1 MKRIMQYCM
10 ACIVLAGTLSS
21 CSRQEEPQYAPDGD
35 EVLFQ
40 GLVKNSN
47 MISRSDFNEKDF
59 VLINS
64 STDAHF
70 GDIRICSSTSGA
82 SSEASSE
89 ASDVIA
95 EYEPADAWQG
105 RLEVKEKSEPLTWS
119 KGTDAEYTFYACT
132 YPSGPEGSDGGVT
145 MDNDKSMQGW
155 VTFGTQKKTDLEH
168 FIVAKEGP
176 LTYADNGSYVK
187 LLFYRPVAKIQ
198 IESVTHFDA
207 AGSQTPIKKCKI
219 DFPNLYRTARFNAAK
234 KNWTDVKD
242 VWLQLGDVGYQAPQ
256 LDLSWEWDVSAA
268 GAKASDY
275 VLYVHPFSFGSDEA
289 DGGQPD
295 PTQPGYFRITATIK
309 DTENKDTEKVYFA
322 SLAGLKNITEL
333 KAGQFMKMQIA
344 VQDGGGGG
352 LGCRIVDWNTE
363 DEQNVSHRR
372 AGIYTQKDAD
382 NLLNILQTSPLDTD
396 ALDNY
401 CRDGKNIYLYTSV
414 DWSSVTGSLTIPDG
428 YTLCKQ
434 GYSVTLGAEG
444 KLEGNVQEE

>member
-64 STDAHF
+64 STDAQF
-70 GDIRICSSTSGA
+70 GDIRICSST
-82 SSEASSE
+82 SEASSE

-105 RLEVKEKSEPLTWS
+105 RLSALNTPLKWS
-119 KGTDAEYTFYACT
+119 KGTNAEYTFYACT

-145 MDNDKSMQGW
+145 MDANYPMQGT
-155 VTFGTQKKTDLEH
+155 VTFGTQKETDLES

-176 LTYADNGSYVK
+176 LKYAENGSYVK

-219 DFPNLYRTARFNAAK
+219 DFPNLYLTACFNAK
-234 KNWTDVKD
+234 KDWTDVKD
-242 VWLQLGDVGYQAPQ
+242 VWLQPGDAGYQAPQ
-256 LDLSWEWDVSAA
+256 LGLSWEWDISVEDA
-268 GAKASDY
+268 ASDY
-275 VLYVHPFSFGSDEA
+275 VLYGHPFSFSFPFGSDDA

-295 PTQPGYFRITATIK
+295 PTQPGYFRITATIDGEK
-309 DTENKDTEKVYFA
+309 KVYFA

-352 LGCRIVDWNTE
+352 LGCQIVDWNTKG
-363 DEQNVSHRR
+363 EQTVSHRR

-382 NLLNILQTSPLDTD
+382 NLLKILQTSPLDTD

-414 DWSSVTGSLTIPDG
+414 DWSSVKGPLKIPDG

-434 GYSVTLGAEG
+434 GYSVTLGEGG
-444 KLEGNVQEE
+444 KLE

>member
-47 MISRSDFNEKDF
+47 MVSRSSDFNEEDF

-70 GDIRICSSTSGA
+70 GDIRICSNASGTD
-82 SSEASSE
+82 E
-89 ASDVIA
+89 IA
-95 EYEPADAWQG
+95 EYEPADGWQG
-105 RLEVKEKSEPLTWS
+105 RLSAEDPANPLTWS
-119 KGTDAEYTFYACT
+119 KGTTTEYTFYACT

-145 MDNDKSMQGW
+145 MDNDNSMQGT
-155 VTFGTQKKTDLEH
+155 VRFGIQKETDLEH
-168 FIVAKEGP
+168 FIVAKEDS
-176 LTYADNGSYVK
+176 LTYAENGSYVK

-207 AGSQTPIKKCKI
+207 NGSQTPIKKCKI
-219 DFPNLYRTARFNAAK
+219 DFPNLYSTARFDAK
-234 KNWTDVKD
+234 DWTDDNPGD
-242 VWLQLGDVGYQAPQ
+242 VWSSTNGTG
-256 LDLSWEWDVSAA
+256 LSWNWDISGEDVNV
-268 GAKASDY
+268 SDY
-275 VLYVHPFSFGSDEA
+275 VLYVHPFSFVSEEADGGQADGGQA

-295 PTQPGYFRITATIK
+295 PTQPGYFKITATIK
-309 DTENKDTEKVYFA
+309 DTENKDTTKVYFA
-322 SLAGLKNITEL
+322 SLAGLKDITEL

-352 LGCRIVDWNTE
+352 LGCQIVDWNTKG
-363 DEQNVSHRR
+363 EQTVSHRR

-382 NLLNILQTSPLDTD
+382 NLLNILQTSPLDTG
-396 ALDNY
+396 ALNNY

-414 DWSSVTGSLTIPDG
+414 DWSSVTDPLTIPDG

-434 GYSVTLGAEG
+434 GYSVTLGAGG

>member
-47 MISRSDFNEKDF
+47 MVSRSDFNEEDF

-82 SSEASSE
+82 D
-89 ASDVIA
+89 DVIA

-105 RLEVKEKSEPLTWS
+105 RLSALNTPLKWS
-119 KGTDAEYTFYACT
+119 KGTNAEYTFYACT
-132 YPSGPEGSDGGVT
+132 YPSVSESSGGGVGGVT
-145 MDNDKSMQGW
+145 MDNDDPMRGT
-155 VTFGTQKKTDLEH
+155 VTFGTQKDTHLES

-207 AGSQTPIKKCKI
+207 AGSQTPIKQCKI
-219 DFPNLYRTARFNAAK
+219 DFPNLYHKARFNAK
-234 KNWTDVKD
+234 KDWTDDNPGD
-242 VWLQLGDVGYQAPQ
+242 VWLQLGDAGYQAPQ
-256 LDLSWEWDVSAA
+256 LGLSWEWDISVEDA
-268 GAKASDY
+268 ASDY
-275 VLYVHPFSFGSDEA
+275 VLYVHPFSFSFPFGSDDA

-295 PTQPGYFRITATIK
+295 PTQPGYFRITATIDGEK
-309 DTENKDTEKVYFA
+309 KVYFA

-372 AGIYTQKDAD
+372 AGIYTQEDAD
-382 NLLNILQTSPLDTD
+382 NLLKILQASSLDEG
-396 ALDNY
+396 ALNNY
-401 CRDGKNIYLYTSV
+401 CRDGKIYLYTSV
-414 DWSSVTGSLTIPDG
+414 NWSKVTGSLTIPEG

-434 GYSVTLGAEG
+434 GYSVTLGEGG
-444 KLEGNVQEE
+444 KLEGNVQE

>member
-21 CSRQEEPQYAPDGD
+21 CSRQEEPQYAPDGG

-47 MISRSDFNEKDF
+47 MVSRSSDFNEKDF

-64 STDAHF
+64 STDAQF
-70 GDIRICSSTSGA
+70 GDIRICSSTFGA
-82 SSEASSE
+82 A
-89 ASDVIA
+89 DVIA

-105 RLEVKEKSEPLTWS
+105 RLSALNTPLKWS

-145 MDNDKSMQGW
+145 MDANNPMQGT
-155 VTFGTQKKTDLEH
+155 VTFGTQKDTHLES

-176 LTYADNGSYVK
+176 LKYADNGSYVK

-207 AGSQTPIKKCKI
+207 AGSQTPIKQCKI
-219 DFPNLYRTARFNAAK
+219 DFPNLYRTASFYAK
-234 KNWTDVKD
+234 KVRTDDNPGD
-242 VWLQLGDVGYQAPQ
+242 VWLQPGEDPQ

-275 VLYVHPFSFGSDEA
+275 VLYVHPFSFGKDEA

-295 PTQPGYFRITATIK
+295 PTQPGYFRITATI
-309 DTENKDTEKVYFA
+309 DGAEKVYFA
-322 SLAGLKNITEL
+322 SLAGLKNIREL

-363 DEQNVSHRR
+363 DEQTVSHRR
-372 AGIYTQKDAD
+372 AGIYTQEDAD
-382 NLLNILQTSPLDTD
+382 NLLKILQASPLDTD

-414 DWSSVTGSLTIPDG
+414 DWSSVKGPLKIPDG

-434 GYSVTLGAEG
+434 GYSVTLGAG
-444 KLEGNVQEE
+444 GQLE

>member
-21 CSRQEEPQYAPDGD
+21 CSRQEEPQYAPDGG

-47 MISRSDFNEKDF
+47 MISRSDFNEKGF

-64 STDAHF
+64 STDAQF
-70 GDIRICSSTSGA
+70 GDIRICSNASGTD
-82 SSEASSE
+82 E
-89 ASDVIA
+89 IA
-95 EYEPADAWQG
+95 EYEPADGWQG
-105 RLEVKEKSEPLTWS
+105 RLSALNTPLKWS
-119 KGTDAEYTFYACT
+119 KGTNAEYTFYACT
-132 YPSGPEGSDGGVT
+132 YPSGPEGSDGVVGGVT
-145 MDNDKSMQGW
+145 MDDVNSMQGT
-155 VTFGTQKKTDLEH
+155 VRFGTQKETDLEH

-176 LTYADNGSYVK
+176 LKYAENGSYVK

-219 DFPNLYRTARFNAAK
+219 DFPNLYHTASFDAK
-234 KNWTDVKD
+234 KGWTDDNPGD
-242 VWLQLGDVGYQAPQ
+242 VWLSTNGTG
-256 LDLSWEWDVSAA
+256 LSWNWDIS
-268 GAKASDY
+268 GEDESSDS
-275 VLYVHPFSFGSDEA
+275 VLYVHPFPFGSDEA

-295 PTQPGYFRITATIK
+295 PTQPGYFRITATI
-309 DTENKDTEKVYFA
+309 DGEGKVYFA
-322 SLAGLKNITEL
+322 SLAGLKDITKL

-352 LGCRIVDWNTE
+352 LGCQIVDWNTKG
-363 DEQNVSHRR
+363 EQTVSHRR

-382 NLLNILQTSPLDTD
+382 NLLKILQTSPLDTD

-414 DWSSVTGSLTIPDG
+414 DWSSVTGPLKIPDG

-434 GYSVTLGAEG
+434 GYSVTLGEGG
-444 KLEGNVQEE
+444 KLEEDVQ

>member
-64 STDAHF
+64 STDAQF
-70 GDIRICSSTSGA
+70 GDIRICSST
-82 SSEASSE
+82 SEASSE

-105 RLEVKEKSEPLTWS
+105 RLSALNTPLKWS
-119 KGTDAEYTFYACT
+119 KGTNAEYTFYACT

-145 MDNDKSMQGW
+145 MDANNSMQGW
-155 VTFGTQKKTDLEH
+155 VTFGTQKETDLES

-176 LTYADNGSYVK
+176 LTYAKNGSYVK

-207 AGSQTPIKKCKI
+207 AGSQTPIKQCKI
-219 DFPNLYRTARFNAAK
+219 DFPNLYRTARFNAK
-234 KNWTDVKD
+234 KKWTDVKD
-242 VWLQLGDVGYQAPQ
+242 VWLQLGEDGYQTP
-256 LDLSWEWDVSAA
+256 LLGLSWEWDISVEDA
-268 GAKASDY
+268 ASDY
-275 VLYVHPFSFGSDEA
+275 VLYVHPFSFVSDEA
-289 DGGQPD
+289 DGGQVDGGQPD
-295 PTQPGYFRITATIK
+295 PTQPGYFRITATI
-309 DTENKDTEKVYFA
+309 DGAEKVYFA

-352 LGCRIVDWNTE
+352 LGCQIVDWNTKG
-363 DEQNVSHRR
+363 EQTVSHRR

-414 DWSSVTGSLTIPDG
+414 DWSSVIGSLKIPDG

-434 GYSVTLGAEG
+434 GYSVTLGAG
-444 KLEGNVQEE
+444 GQLEGVVQ

>member
-47 MISRSDFNEKDF
+47 MVSRSSDFNEEDF

-70 GDIRICSSTSGA
+70 GDIRICSNASGT
-82 SSEASSE
+82 
-89 ASDVIA
+89 DVIA

-105 RLEVKEKSEPLTWS
+105 RLSALNTPLKWS
-119 KGTDAEYTFYACT
+119 KGTDVEYTFYACT
-132 YPSGPEGSDGGVT
+132 YPSGPEGSDGGVGGVT
-145 MDNDKSMQGW
+145 MDANYPMQGK
-155 VTFGTQKKTDLEH
+155 VTFGTQKDTHLES

-176 LTYADNGSYVK
+176 LKYADNGSYVK

-219 DFPNLYRTARFNAAK
+219 DFPNLYRTARFDAK
-234 KNWTDVKD
+234 KVRGDDNPGD
-242 VWLQLGDVGYQAPQ
+242 VWLQPDEDPQ
-256 LDLSWEWDVSAA
+256 LDLSWNWDIS
-268 GAKASDY
+268 GEDESSDS

-382 NLLNILQTSPLDTD
+382 NLLEILQTSPLDTD

-434 GYSVTLGAEG
+434 GYSVTLGEGG
-444 KLEGNVQEE
+444 KLE

>member
-59 VLINS
+59 VLINN

-70 GDIRICSSTSGA
+70 GDIRICSSPFGA
-82 SSEASSE
+82 A
-89 ASDVIA
+89 DVIA
-95 EYEPADAWQG
+95 EYKPADAWQG
-105 RLEVKEKSEPLTWS
+105 RLEVNKEKSEPLTWS
-119 KGTDAEYTFYACT
+119 KDANTEYTFYAWT

-155 VTFGTQKKTDLEH
+155 VTFGTQKETDLEH

-207 AGSQTPIKKCKI
+207 KGSQTPIKKCMI
-219 DFPNLYRTARFNAAK
+219 DFPNLYSTARFDAK
-234 KNWTDVKD
+234 KDWTD
-242 VWLQLGDVGYQAPQ
+242 VWLQRGEDGYQPP
-256 LDLSWEWDVSAA
+256 LLGLSWEWDISVEDA
-268 GAKASDY
+268 ASDY
-275 VLYVHPFSFGSDEA
+275 VLYVHPFSFSFPFGSDDA

-295 PTQPGYFRITATIK
+295 PTQPGYFRITATI
-309 DTENKDTEKVYFA
+309 DGEGKVYFA

-352 LGCRIVDWNTE
+352 LGCQIVDWNTKG
-363 DEQNVSHRR
+363 EQNVSHRR
-372 AGIYTQKDAD
+372 AGIYTQDDAD
-382 NLLNILQTSPLDTD
+382 NLLKILQASPLDTD

-414 DWSSVTGSLTIPDG
+414 DWSSVKGPLKIPDG

-434 GYSVTLGAEG
+434 GYSVTLGEGG
-444 KLEGNVQEE
+444 KLE

>member
-47 MISRSDFNEKDF
+47 MVSRSSDFNEEDF

-70 GDIRICSSTSGA
+70 GDIRICSSPFGA
-82 SSEASSE
+82 A
-89 ASDVIA
+89 DVIA
-95 EYEPADAWQG
+95 EYKPADAWQG
-105 RLEVKEKSEPLTWS
+105 RLSALNTPLKWS
-119 KGTDAEYTFYACT
+119 KGTNAEYTFYACT
-132 YPSGPEGSDGGVT
+132 YPSVSESSGGGVGGVT
-145 MDNDKSMQGW
+145 MANDNPMRGT
-155 VTFGTQKKTDLEH
+155 VTFGIQKETDLEH

-176 LTYADNGSYVK
+176 LTYAKNGSYVK

-198 IESVTHFDA
+198 IDSITHFDA
-207 AGSQTPIKKCKI
+207 NGSQTPIKQCKI
-219 DFPNLYRTARFNAAK
+219 DFPNLYRTARFDAK

-242 VWLQLGDVGYQAPQ
+242 VWLQSGEDGYQYQ
-256 LDLSWEWDVSAA
+256 KDLSWNWDISAA

-275 VLYVHPFSFGSDEA
+275 VLYVHPFSFSFPFGSDDA

-295 PTQPGYFRITATIK
+295 PTQPGYFRITATI
-309 DTENKDTEKVYFA
+309 DGAEKVYFA
-322 SLAGLKNITEL
+322 SLAGLKDITEL

-352 LGCRIVDWNTE
+352 LGCQIVDWNTKG
-363 DEQNVSHRR
+363 EQNVSHRR

-401 CRDGKNIYLYTSV
+401 CRDGKIYLYTSV
-414 DWSSVTGSLTIPDG
+414 DWSKVTDSLTIPKG

-434 GYSVTLGAEG
+434 GYSVTLGEG
-444 KLEGNVQEE
+444 GQLKGDVQEE

>member
-47 MISRSDFNEKDF
+47 MVSRSSDFNEKDF

-64 STDAHF
+64 STDAQF
-70 GDIRICSSTSGA
+70 GDIRICSRT
-82 SSEASSE
+82 SEASSE

-119 KGTDAEYTFYACT
+119 KGTDVDYTFYACT

-145 MDNDKSMQGW
+145 MDANNSMQGW
-155 VTFGTQKKTDLEH
+155 VTFGTQKDTHLES

-176 LTYADNGSYVK
+176 LTYAKNGSYVK

-219 DFPNLYRTARFNAAK
+219 DFPNLYRTARFDAK
-234 KNWTDVKD
+234 KVRGDDNPGD
-242 VWLQLGDVGYQAPQ
+242 VWLQPDEDPQ
-256 LDLSWEWDVSAA
+256 LDLSWNWDIS
-268 GAKASDY
+268 GEDESSDS

-295 PTQPGYFRITATIK
+295 PRQPGYFRITATIK

-322 SLAGLKNITEL
+322 SLAGLKDITEL

-372 AGIYTQKDAD
+372 AGIYTQEDAD
-382 NLLNILQTSPLDTD
+382 NLLKILQASSLDEG
-396 ALDNY
+396 ALNNY
-401 CRDGKNIYLYTSV
+401 CRDGKIYLYTSV
-414 DWSSVTGSLTIPDG
+414 NWSKVTGSLTIPEG

-434 GYSVTLGAEG
+434 GYSVTLGEGG
-444 KLEGNVQEE
+444 KLEGNVQE

>member
-21 CSRQEEPQYAPDGD
+21 CSRQEEPQYAPDGG

-70 GDIRICSSTSGA
+70 GDIRICSSTS
-82 SSEASSE
+82 EASSE
-89 ASDVIA
+89 ADDVIA
-95 EYEPADAWQG
+95 EYKPADGWQG
-105 RLEVKEKSEPLTWS
+105 RLSAEDPANPLTWS
-119 KGTDAEYTFYACT
+119 KGTNAEYTFYACT
-132 YPSGPEGSDGGVT
+132 YPSVSEGSVVGGVT
-145 MDNDKSMQGW
+145 MDDVNPMQGT

-176 LTYADNGSYVK
+176 LKYAENGSYVK

-198 IESVTHFDA
+198 IDSITHFDA
-207 AGSQTPIKKCKI
+207 NGSQTPIKKCMI
-219 DFPNLYRTARFNAAK
+219 DFPNLYRTARFYAK
-234 KNWTDVKD
+234 KDWTD
-242 VWLQLGDVGYQAPQ
+242 VWLQRGEDGYQPP
-256 LDLSWEWDVSAA
+256 LLGLSWEWDISVEDA
-268 GAKASDY
+268 ASDY
-275 VLYVHPFSFGSDEA
+275 VLYVHPFSFSFPFGSDEA

-352 LGCRIVDWNTE
+352 LGCQIVDWNTKG
-363 DEQNVSHRR
+363 EQTVSHRR

-382 NLLNILQTSPLDTD
+382 NLLKILQTSPLDTG
-396 ALDNY
+396 ALNNY
-401 CRDGKNIYLYTSV
+401 CRDGKIYLYTSV
-414 DWSSVTGSLTIPDG
+414 NWSKVTGSLTIPEG

-434 GYSVTLGAEG
+434 GYSVTLGEG
-444 KLEGNVQEE
+444 GQLVGGVQ

>member
-47 MISRSDFNEKDF
+47 MVSRSSDFNEKDF

-64 STDAHF
+64 STDAQF
-70 GDIRICSSTSGA
+70 GDIRICSNASGTD
-82 SSEASSE
+82 E
-89 ASDVIA
+89 IA
-95 EYEPADAWQG
+95 EYEPADGWQG
-105 RLEVKEKSEPLTWS
+105 RLSAEDPANPLTWS

-132 YPSGPEGSDGGVT
+132 YPSGPEGSDGGVGGVT
-145 MDNDKSMQGW
+145 MDNDNSMQGT
-155 VTFGTQKKTDLEH
+155 VRFGIQKDTHLES

-207 AGSQTPIKKCKI
+207 NGSQTPIKKCKI
-219 DFPNLYRTARFNAAK
+219 DFPNLYHTACFNAK
-234 KNWTDVKD
+234 KGWTDDNPGD
-242 VWLQLGDVGYQAPQ
+242 VWLQPGEDPQ
-256 LDLSWEWDVSAA
+256 LGLSWNWDISAA

-275 VLYVHPFSFGSDEA
+275 VLYVHPFSFVSDEADGGQA

-295 PTQPGYFRITATIK
+295 PTQPGYFRITATI
-309 DTENKDTEKVYFA
+309 DGEGKVYFA
-322 SLAGLKNITEL
+322 SLAGLKDITKL

-352 LGCRIVDWNTE
+352 LGCQIVDWNTE
-363 DEQNVSHRR
+363 GEQTVSHRR

-382 NLLNILQTSPLDTD
+382 NLLEILQTSPLDTD

-434 GYSVTLGAEG
+434 GYSVTLGEGG
-444 KLEGNVQEE
+444 KLE

>member
-47 MISRSDFNEKDF
+47 MVSRSSDFNEEDF
-59 VLINS
+59 VLINN

-70 GDIRICSSTSGA
+70 GDIRICSSTS
-82 SSEASSE
+82 EAD
-89 ASDVIA
+89 DVIA

-105 RLEVKEKSEPLTWS
+105 RLSALNTPLKWS
-119 KGTDAEYTFYACT
+119 KGTNAEYTFYACT

-145 MDNDKSMQGW
+145 MDNDNSMQGW
-155 VTFGTQKKTDLEH
+155 VTFGTQKETDLES

-176 LTYADNGSYVK
+176 LKYAENGSYVK

-219 DFPNLYRTARFNAAK
+219 DFPNLYHTARFDAK
-234 KNWTDVKD
+234 KKVRTDDNPGD
-242 VWLQLGDVGYQAPQ
+242 VWLQPDEDPQ
-256 LDLSWEWDVSAA
+256 LGLSWNWDISAA

-295 PTQPGYFRITATIK
+295 PTQPGYFRITATIDGEK
-309 DTENKDTEKVYFA
+309 KVYFA

-352 LGCRIVDWNTE
+352 LGCQIVDWNTKG
-363 DEQNVSHRR
+363 EQTVSHRR
-372 AGIYTQKDAD
+372 AGIYTQEDAD
-382 NLLNILQTSPLDTD
+382 NLLEILQTSPLDTG
-396 ALDNY
+396 ALNNY

-414 DWSSVTGSLTIPDG
+414 DWSSVTSSLTIPEG

-434 GYSVTLGAEG
+434 GYSVTLGEG
-444 KLEGNVQEE
+444 GQLEGDVQEE

>member
-47 MISRSDFNEKDF
+47 MVSRSSDFNEKDF

-64 STDAHF
+64 STDAQF
-70 GDIRICSSTSGA
+70 GDIRICSNASGTD
-82 SSEASSE
+82 E
-89 ASDVIA
+89 IA
-95 EYEPADAWQG
+95 EYEPADGWQG
-105 RLEVKEKSEPLTWS
+105 RLSAEDPANPLTWS
-119 KGTDAEYTFYACT
+119 EGTDTDYTFYACT
-132 YPSGPEGSDGGVT
+132 YPSVSGTSAGGVT
-145 MDNDKSMQGW
+145 MDNDNPMQGT
-155 VTFGTQKKTDLEH
+155 VTFGTQKETDLEH

-176 LTYADNGSYVK
+176 LTYAENGSYVK

-198 IESVTHFDA
+198 IDSITHFDA
-207 AGSQTPIKKCKI
+207 NGSQTPIKQCKI
-219 DFPNLYRTARFNAAK
+219 DFPNLYRTARFNAK
-234 KNWTDVKD
+234 KEWTDVKD
-242 VWLQLGDVGYQAPQ
+242 VWLQSDEDGYQAPQ
-256 LDLSWEWDVSAA
+256 LGLSWEWDISAA

-295 PTQPGYFRITATIK
+295 PTQPGYFKITATIK

-322 SLAGLKNITEL
+322 SLAGLKDITEL

-352 LGCRIVDWNTE
+352 LGCQIVDWNTKG
-363 DEQNVSHRR
+363 EQTVSHRR
-372 AGIYTQKDAD
+372 AGIYTQEDAD
-382 NLLNILQTSPLDTD
+382 NLLKILQASPLDRD
-396 ALDNY
+396 ALNNY
-401 CRDGKNIYLYTSV
+401 CRDGKIYLYTSV
-414 DWSSVTGSLTIPDG
+414 DWSRVTGSLTIPDR

-434 GYSVTLGAEG
+434 GYSVTLGAGG
-444 KLEGNVQEE
+444 KLEGNVQE

>member
-47 MISRSDFNEKDF
+47 MVSRSSDFNEEDF

-70 GDIRICSSTSGA
+70 GDIRICSNASGT
-82 SSEASSE
+82 
-89 ASDVIA
+89 DVIA

-105 RLEVKEKSEPLTWS
+105 RLSALNTPLKWS
-119 KGTDAEYTFYACT
+119 KGTNAEYTFYACT

-145 MDNDKSMQGW
+145 MDANYPMQGK
-155 VTFGTQKKTDLEH
+155 VTFGTQKDTHLES

-176 LTYADNGSYVK
+176 LTYAKNGSYVK

-207 AGSQTPIKKCKI
+207 AGSQTPIKQCKI
-219 DFPNLYRTARFNAAK
+219 DFPNLYRTASFNAK
-234 KNWTDVKD
+234 KNWTDVKG
-242 VWLQLGDVGYQAPQ
+242 VWLQLGEEGYQAPQ

-275 VLYVHPFSFGSDEA
+275 VLYVHPFFFGSDEA

-295 PTQPGYFRITATIK
+295 PTQPGYFRITATIDGAK
-309 DTENKDTEKVYFA
+309 KVYFA
-322 SLAGLKNITEL
+322 SLAGLKDIREL

-363 DEQNVSHRR
+363 GEQTVSHRR
-372 AGIYTQKDAD
+372 AGIYTQGDAD
-382 NLLNILQTSPLDTD
+382 NLLEILQTSPLDTG
-396 ALDNY
+396 ALNNY
-401 CRDGKNIYLYTSV
+401 CRDGKIYLYTSV
-414 DWSSVTGSLTIPDG
+414 DWSKVTGSLTIPKG

-434 GYSVTLGAEG
+434 GYSVTLGEG
-444 KLEGNVQEE
+444 GQLEGVVQEE

>member
-47 MISRSDFNEKDF
+47 MVSRSSDFNEEDF

-64 STDAHF
+64 STDAQF
-70 GDIRICSSTSGA
+70 GDIRICSSTSG
-82 SSEASSE
+82 

-105 RLEVKEKSEPLTWS
+105 RLSALNTPLKWS
-119 KGTDAEYTFYACT
+119 KGTNAEYTFYACT
-132 YPSGPEGSDGGVT
+132 YPSGPESSGGGGVT
-145 MDNDKSMQGW
+145 MDANNSMQGT
-155 VTFGTQKKTDLEH
+155 VTFGTQKETDLEH

-176 LTYADNGSYVK
+176 LTYAENGSYVK

-207 AGSQTPIKKCKI
+207 AGSQTPIKQCKI
-219 DFPNLYRTARFNAAK
+219 DFPNLYRTARFDAK
-234 KNWTDVKD
+234 KDWTDDNPGD
-242 VWLQLGDVGYQAPQ
+242 VWLSTKGTG
-256 LDLSWEWDVSAA
+256 LSWNWDISGEDVNV
-268 GAKASDY
+268 SDY
-275 VLYVHPFSFGSDEA
+275 VLYVHPFSFGSDGA

-295 PTQPGYFRITATIK
+295 PKQPGYFRITAVVGS
-309 DTENKDTEKVYFA
+309 NNTEKVYFA

-352 LGCRIVDWNTE
+352 LGCQIVDWNTKG
-363 DEQNVSHRR
+363 EQTVSHRR

-414 DWSSVTGSLTIPDG
+414 DWSSVIGSLKIPDG

-434 GYSVTLGAEG
+434 GYSVTLGAG
-444 KLEGNVQEE
+444 GQLEGVVQ

>member
-47 MISRSDFNEKDF
+47 MVSRSSDFNEEDF

-64 STDAHF
+64 STDAQF
-70 GDIRICSSTSGA
+70 GDIRICSST
-82 SSEASSE
+82 SEASSE

-105 RLEVKEKSEPLTWS
+105 RLSALNTPLKWS
-119 KGTDAEYTFYACT
+119 KGTNAEYTFYACT
-132 YPSGPEGSDGGVT
+132 YPSGPESSGGGGVT
-145 MDNDKSMQGW
+145 MDNDNPMQGT
-155 VTFGTQKKTDLEH
+155 VTFGTQKETDLEH

-176 LTYADNGSYVK
+176 LTYAENGSYVK

-198 IESVTHFDA
+198 IDSITHFDA
-207 AGSQTPIKKCKI
+207 NGSQTPIKQCKI
-219 DFPNLYRTARFNAAK
+219 DFPNLYRTARFDAK
-234 KNWTDVKD
+234 KDWTDDNPGD
-242 VWLQLGDVGYQAPQ
+242 VWLSTKGTG
-256 LDLSWEWDVSAA
+256 LSWNWDISGEDVNV
-268 GAKASDY
+268 SDY
-275 VLYVHPFSFGSDEA
+275 VLYVHPFSFGSDGA

-295 PTQPGYFRITATIK
+295 PTQPGYFRITAVVGS
-309 DTENKDTEKVYFA
+309 NNTEKVYFA
-322 SLAGLKNITEL
+322 SLAGLKDITEL

-352 LGCRIVDWNTE
+352 LGCQIVDWNTKG
-363 DEQNVSHRR
+363 EQTVSHRR
-372 AGIYTQKDAD
+372 AGIYTQEDAD
-382 NLLNILQTSPLDTD
+382 NLLKILKTSPLDRD
-396 ALDNY
+396 ALNNY
-401 CRDGKNIYLYTSV
+401 CRDGKIYLYTSV
-414 DWSSVTGSLTIPDG
+414 DWSRVTDSLKIPDE

-444 KLEGNVQEE
+444 KLEGNVQE

>member
-47 MISRSDFNEKDF
+47 MVSRSSDFNEKDF

-64 STDAHF
+64 STDAQF
-70 GDIRICSSTSGA
+70 GDIRICSNASGTD
-82 SSEASSE
+82 E
-89 ASDVIA
+89 IA
-95 EYEPADAWQG
+95 EYKPADGWQG
-105 RLEVKEKSEPLTWS
+105 RLSALNTPLKWS

-145 MDNDKSMQGW
+145 MDANNPMKGW

-176 LTYADNGSYVK
+176 LTYAENGSYVK

-198 IESVTHFDA
+198 IDSITHFDA
-207 AGSQTPIKKCKI
+207 NGSQTPIKQCKI
-219 DFPNLYRTARFNAAK
+219 DFPNLYRTACFDAK
-234 KNWTDVKD
+234 KGWTDDNPGD
-242 VWLQLGDVGYQAPQ
+242 VWSSTKGTG
-256 LDLSWEWDVSAA
+256 LSWNWDISGEDVNV
-268 GAKASDY
+268 SDY

-295 PTQPGYFRITATIK
+295 PTRPGYFRITATI
-309 DTENKDTEKVYFA
+309 DGAEKVYFA
-322 SLAGLKNITEL
+322 SLAGLKDIREL

-352 LGCRIVDWNTE
+352 LGCQIVDWNTKG
-363 DEQNVSHRR
+363 EQTVSHRR
-372 AGIYTQKDAD
+372 AGIYTQDDAD
-382 NLLNILQTSPLDTD
+382 NLLNILKTSPLDTG
-396 ALDNY
+396 ALNNY
-401 CRDGKNIYLYTSV
+401 CRDGKIYLYTSV
-414 DWSSVTGSLTIPDG
+414 DWSKVTDSLTIPEG

-434 GYSVTLGAEG
+434 GYSVTLGEG
-444 KLEGNVQEE
+444 GQLKGDVQEE

>member
-64 STDAHF
+64 STDAQF
-70 GDIRICSSTSGA
+70 GDIRICSNASGTD
-82 SSEASSE
+82 E
-89 ASDVIA
+89 IA

-105 RLEVKEKSEPLTWS
+105 RLSAKDLSNPLTWN
-119 KGTDAEYTFYACT
+119 KGTTTNYTFYACT
-132 YPSGPEGSDGGVT
+132 YPSVSEGSVVGGVT
-145 MDNDKSMQGW
+145 MDDVNSMQGT
-155 VTFGTQKKTDLEH
+155 VTFGTQKDTHLES

-176 LTYADNGSYVK
+176 LTYAENGSYVK

-198 IESVTHFDA
+198 IDSITHFDA
-207 AGSQTPIKKCKI
+207 NGSQTPIKRCKI
-219 DFPNLYRTARFNAAK
+219 DFPNLCRTACFDAK
-234 KNWTDVKD
+234 KDWTDDNPGD
-242 VWLQLGDVGYQAPQ
+242 VWLSTNGTG
-256 LDLSWEWDVSAA
+256 LSWKWDIS
-268 GAKASDY
+268 GEDESSDS
-275 VLYVHPFSFGSDEA
+275 VLYVHPFSFGLDEA

-295 PTQPGYFRITATIK
+295 PTQPGYFRITATI
-309 DTENKDTEKVYFA
+309 DGAEKVYFA
-322 SLAGLKNITEL
+322 SLAGLKDITKL

-352 LGCRIVDWNTE
+352 LGCQIVDWNTKG
-363 DEQNVSHRR
+363 EQTVSHRR

-382 NLLNILQTSPLDTD
+382 NLLKILQTSPWDTD

-401 CRDGKNIYLYTSV
+401 CRDGKIYLYTSV
-414 DWSSVTGSLTIPDG
+414 DWSKVTGSLTIPEG

-434 GYSVTLGAEG
+434 GYSVTLGEGG
-444 KLEGNVQEE
+444 KLEGNVQE

>member
-59 VLINS
+59 VLINN
-64 STDAHF
+64 STDAQF
-70 GDIRICSSTSGA
+70 GDIRICSSPFGA
-82 SSEASSE
+82 ASEAD
-89 ASDVIA
+89 DVIA
-95 EYEPADAWQG
+95 EYEPADGWQG

-119 KGTDAEYTFYACT
+119 KDANTKYTFYACT

-145 MDNDKSMQGW
+145 MDANYPMQGT

-176 LTYADNGSYVK
+176 LKYAENGSYVK

-219 DFPNLYRTARFNAAK
+219 DFPNLYRTARFDAK
-234 KNWTDVKD
+234 KVRGDDNPGD
-242 VWLQLGDVGYQAPQ
+242 VWLQPDEDPQ
-256 LDLSWEWDVSAA
+256 LDLSWNWDIS
-268 GAKASDY
+268 GEDESSDS

-322 SLAGLKNITEL
+322 SLAGLKHITEL

-372 AGIYTQKDAD
+372 AGIYTQDDAD
-382 NLLNILQTSPLDTD
+382 NLLKILQASSLDEG
-396 ALDNY
+396 ALNNY
-401 CRDGKNIYLYTSV
+401 CRDGKIYLYTSV
-414 DWSSVTGSLTIPDG
+414 NWSKVTGSLTIPEG

-434 GYSVTLGAEG
+434 GYSVTLGEG
-444 KLEGNVQEE
+444 GQLVGDVQ

>member
-21 CSRQEEPQYAPDGD
+21 CSRQEEPQYAPDGG

-47 MISRSDFNEKDF
+47 MISRSDFNEKGF

-64 STDAHF
+64 STDAQF
-70 GDIRICSSTSGA
+70 GDIRICSNASGTD
-82 SSEASSE
+82 E
-89 ASDVIA
+89 IA

-105 RLEVKEKSEPLTWS
+105 RLSALNTPLKWS
-119 KGTDAEYTFYACT
+119 KGTDVEYTFYACT
-132 YPSGPEGSDGGVT
+132 YPSVPESSGSGVGGVT
-145 MDNDKSMQGW
+145 MDANYPMQGT

-176 LTYADNGSYVK
+176 LTYAKNGSYVK

-219 DFPNLYRTARFNAAK
+219 DFPNLYRTARFDAK
-234 KNWTDVKD
+234 KVRGDDNPGD
-242 VWLQLGDVGYQAPQ
+242 VWLQPDEDPQ
-256 LDLSWEWDVSAA
+256 LDLSWNWDIS
-268 GAKASDY
+268 GEDESSDS

-363 DEQNVSHRR
+363 DEQTVSHRR
-372 AGIYTQKDAD
+372 AGIYTQGDAD
-382 NLLNILQTSPLDTD
+382 NLLKILRTSPLDTG

-414 DWSSVTGSLTIPDG
+414 DWSSVKGSLTIPDG

-434 GYSVTLGAEG
+434 GYSVTLGEG
-444 KLEGNVQEE
+444 GQLKGVVQEE

>member
-47 MISRSDFNEKDF
+47 MVSRSDFNEKDF

-64 STDAHF
+64 STDAQF
-70 GDIRICSSTSGA
+70 GDIRICSNASGTD
-82 SSEASSE
+82 E
-89 ASDVIA
+89 IA

-105 RLEVKEKSEPLTWS
+105 RLSALNTPLKWS
-119 KGTDAEYTFYACT
+119 KGANTEYTFYAWT

-155 VTFGTQKKTDLEH
+155 VTFGTQKETDLEH

-176 LTYADNGSYVK
+176 LTYAENGSYVK

-198 IESVTHFDA
+198 IDSITHFDA
-207 AGSQTPIKKCKI
+207 NGSQTPIKKCMI
-219 DFPNLYRTARFNAAK
+219 DFPNLYRTARFYAK
-234 KNWTDVKD
+234 KDWTDDNPGD
-242 VWLQLGDVGYQAPQ
+242 VWLSTKGTG
-256 LDLSWEWDVSAA
+256 LSWNWDIS
-268 GAKASDY
+268 GEDESSDS
-275 VLYVHPFSFGSDEA
+275 VLYVHPFFFGSDEA

-295 PTQPGYFRITATIK
+295 PTQPGYFKITATIK

-322 SLAGLKNITEL
+322 SLAGLKNIREL

-352 LGCRIVDWNTE
+352 LGCQIVDWNTKG
-363 DEQNVSHRR
+363 EQNVSHRR
-372 AGIYTQKDAD
+372 AGIYTQDDAD
-382 NLLNILQTSPLDTD
+382 NLLEILKTSPLDTG
-396 ALDNY
+396 ALNNY
-401 CRDGKNIYLYTSV
+401 CRDGKIYLYTSV
-414 DWSSVTGSLTIPDG
+414 DWSKVTGPLTIPEG

-434 GYSVTLGAEG
+434 GYSVTLGEG
-444 KLEGNVQEE
+444 GQLVGDVQ

>member
-21 CSRQEEPQYAPDGD
+21 CSRQEEPQYAPDGG

-47 MISRSDFNEKDF
+47 MVSRSSDFNEEDF

-64 STDAHF
+64 STDAQF
-70 GDIRICSSTSGA
+70 GDIRICSST
-82 SSEASSE
+82 SEASSE

-95 EYEPADAWQG
+95 EYEPADGWQG
-105 RLEVKEKSEPLTWS
+105 RLEVNKEKSEPLTWS
-119 KGTDAEYTFYACT
+119 KDANTKYTFYACT

-145 MDNDKSMQGW
+145 MDNDNSMQGT
-155 VTFGTQKKTDLEH
+155 VRFGIQKETDLEH

-207 AGSQTPIKKCKI
+207 AGSQTPIKQCKI
-219 DFPNLYRTARFNAAK
+219 DFPNLYLTARFDAK
-234 KNWTDVKD
+234 KVRGDDNPGD
-242 VWLQLGDVGYQAPQ
+242 VWLQLGDAGYQAPQ
-256 LDLSWEWDVSAA
+256 LGLSWEWDISVEDA
-268 GAKASDY
+268 ASDY
-275 VLYVHPFSFGSDEA
+275 VLYVHPFSFGSDDA

-295 PTQPGYFRITATIK
+295 PTQPGYFRITAVVGS
-309 DTENKDTEKVYFA
+309 NNTEKVYFA

-333 KAGQFMKMQIA
+333 EAGQFMKMQIA

-372 AGIYTQKDAD
+372 AGIYTQGDAD
-382 NLLNILQTSPLDTD
+382 NLLKILQTSPLDTG
-396 ALDNY
+396 ALNNY
-401 CRDGKNIYLYTSV
+401 CRDGKIYLYTSV
-414 DWSSVTGSLTIPDG
+414 DWSSVIGSLTIPEG

-434 GYSVTLGAEG
+434 GYSVTLGEG
-444 KLEGNVQEE
+444 GQLVGVVQEE

>member
-47 MISRSDFNEKDF
+47 MVSRSSDFNEEDF

-70 GDIRICSSTSGA
+70 GDIRICSSPFGA
-82 SSEASSE
+82 A
-89 ASDVIA
+89 DVIA
-95 EYEPADAWQG
+95 EYKPADAWQG
-105 RLEVKEKSEPLTWS
+105 RLSAKDLSNPLTWN
-119 KGTDAEYTFYACT
+119 KGTTTNYTFYACT
-132 YPSGPEGSDGGVT
+132 YPSVSEGSVVGGVT
-145 MDNDKSMQGW
+145 MDNDNSMQGT
-155 VTFGTQKKTDLEH
+155 VRFGTQKETDLEH

-176 LTYADNGSYVK
+176 LTYAENGSYVK

-219 DFPNLYRTARFNAAK
+219 DFPNLYLTACFNAK
-234 KNWTDVKD
+234 KDWTDVKD
-242 VWLQLGDVGYQAPQ
+242 VWLQPGEVGYQTP
-256 LDLSWEWDVSAA
+256 LLGLSWNWDIS
-268 GAKASDY
+268 GEDESSDS
-275 VLYVHPFSFGSDEA
+275 VLYVHPFSFSFPFGSDEA

-372 AGIYTQKDAD
+372 AGIYTQDDAD
-382 NLLNILQTSPLDTD
+382 NLLEILKTSPLDTG
-396 ALDNY
+396 ALNNY
-401 CRDGKNIYLYTSV
+401 CRDGKIYLYTSV
-414 DWSSVTGSLTIPDG
+414 DWSSVTGSLKIPDG

-434 GYSVTLGAEG
+434 GYSVTLGEGG
-444 KLEGNVQEE
+444 KLE

>member
-47 MISRSDFNEKDF
+47 MVSRSSDFNEEDF

-64 STDAHF
+64 STDAQF

-82 SSEASSE
+82 D
-89 ASDVIA
+89 DVIA

-105 RLEVKEKSEPLTWS
+105 RLSALNTPLKWS
-119 KGTDAEYTFYACT
+119 KGTNAEYTFYACT
-132 YPSGPEGSDGGVT
+132 YPSGPEGSDGGGVT
-145 MDNDKSMQGW
+145 MDNDNPMQGT
-155 VTFGTQKKTDLEH
+155 VTFGTQKDTHLES

-176 LTYADNGSYVK
+176 LTYAENGSYVK

-219 DFPNLYRTARFNAAK
+219 DFPNLYLTACFNAK
-234 KNWTDVKD
+234 KGWTDVKD
-242 VWLQLGDVGYQAPQ
+242 VWLQPGEDGYQAPQ
-256 LDLSWEWDVSAA
+256 LGLSWEWDISVEDA
-268 GAKASDY
+268 ASDY
-275 VLYVHPFSFGSDEA
+275 VLYVHPFSFGSDDA

-295 PTQPGYFRITATIK
+295 PTRPGYFRITAVVGS
-309 DTENKDTEKVYFA
+309 NNTEKVYFA
-322 SLAGLKNITEL
+322 SLAGLKDITEL

-363 DEQNVSHRR
+363 GEQTVSHRR
-372 AGIYTQKDAD
+372 AGIYTQEDAD
-382 NLLNILQTSPLDTD
+382 NLLKILQTSPLDTG
-396 ALDNY
+396 ALNNY
-401 CRDGKNIYLYTSV
+401 CRDGKIYLYTSV
-414 DWSSVTGSLTIPDG
+414 DWSSVTGSLKIPDG

-434 GYSVTLGAEG
+434 GYSVTLGAG
-444 KLEGNVQEE
+444 GQLEGDVQE

>member
-21 CSRQEEPQYAPDGD
+21 CSRQEEPQYAPDGG

-47 MISRSDFNEKDF
+47 MVSRSSDFNEKDF

-64 STDAHF
+64 STDAQF
-70 GDIRICSSTSGA
+70 GDIRICSNASGTD
-82 SSEASSE
+82 E
-89 ASDVIA
+89 IA
-95 EYEPADAWQG
+95 EYEPADGWQG
-105 RLEVKEKSEPLTWS
+105 RLSAEDPANPLTWS
-119 KGTDAEYTFYACT
+119 EGTDTGYTFYACT
-132 YPSGPEGSDGGVT
+132 YPSVSGTSAGGVT
-145 MDNDKSMQGW
+145 MDNDNPMQGT

-176 LTYADNGSYVK
+176 LKYAENGSYVK

-198 IESVTHFDA
+198 IDSITHFDA
-207 AGSQTPIKKCKI
+207 NGSQTPIKQCKI
-219 DFPNLYRTARFNAAK
+219 DFPNLYRTASFNAK
-234 KNWTDVKD
+234 KNWTDDNPGD
-242 VWLQLGDVGYQAPQ
+242 VWLQPDDAGYQDPQ
-256 LDLSWEWDVSAA
+256 LGLSWEWDISVEDA
-268 GAKASDY
+268 ASDY
-275 VLYVHPFSFGSDEA
+275 VLYVHPFSFSFPFGSDDA

-295 PTQPGYFRITATIK
+295 PTQPGYFRITATI
-309 DTENKDTEKVYFA
+309 DGAAKVYFA
-322 SLAGLKNITEL
+322 SLAGLKDITEL

-352 LGCRIVDWNTE
+352 LGCQIVDWNTKG
-363 DEQNVSHRR
+363 EQTVSHRR
-372 AGIYTQKDAD
+372 AGIYTQEDAD
-382 NLLNILQTSPLDTD
+382 NLLKILQTSPLDTD

-401 CRDGKNIYLYTSV
+401 CRDGKIYLYTSV
-414 DWSSVTGSLTIPDG
+414 DWSKVTGSLTIPDE

-444 KLEGNVQEE
+444 KLEGNVQE

>member
-47 MISRSDFNEKDF
+47 MVSRSSDFNEEDF

-64 STDAHF
+64 STDAQF
-70 GDIRICSSTSGA
+70 GDIRICSST
-82 SSEASSE
+82 SEASSE

-105 RLEVKEKSEPLTWS
+105 RLSALNTPLKWS
-119 KGTDAEYTFYACT
+119 KGTNAEYTFYACT
-132 YPSGPEGSDGGVT
+132 YPSVPESSGGVT
-145 MDNDKSMQGW
+145 MDANNPMQGT
-155 VTFGTQKKTDLEH
+155 VTFGTQKETDLES

-176 LTYADNGSYVK
+176 LTYAKNGSYVK

-207 AGSQTPIKKCKI
+207 NGSQTPIKQCKI
-219 DFPNLYRTARFNAAK
+219 DFPNLYRTARFDAK
-234 KNWTDVKD
+234 KVRGDDNPGD
-242 VWLQLGDVGYQAPQ
+242 VWLQPGEDGYQAPQ
-256 LDLSWEWDVSAA
+256 LDLSWEWDISAA

-275 VLYVHPFSFGSDEA
+275 VLYVHPFSFGSDDA

-295 PTQPGYFRITATIK
+295 PTQPGYFRITAVVGS
-309 DTENKDTEKVYFA
+309 NNTEKVYFA
-322 SLAGLKNITEL
+322 SLAGLKDITEL

-352 LGCRIVDWNTE
+352 LGCQIVDWNTKG
-363 DEQNVSHRR
+363 EQTVSHRR
-372 AGIYTQKDAD
+372 AGIYTQEDAD
-382 NLLNILQTSPLDTD
+382 NLLKILKTSPLDRD
-396 ALDNY
+396 ALNNY
-401 CRDGKNIYLYTSV
+401 CRDGKIYLYTSV
-414 DWSSVTGSLTIPDG
+414 DWSRVTDSLKIPDE

-444 KLEGNVQEE
+444 KLEGNVQE

>member
-64 STDAHF
+64 STDAQF
-70 GDIRICSSTSGA
+70 GDIRICSST
-82 SSEASSE
+82 SEASSE

-105 RLEVKEKSEPLTWS
+105 RLSALNTPLKWS
-119 KGTDAEYTFYACT
+119 KGTNAEYTFYACT

-145 MDNDKSMQGW
+145 MDANNSMQGW
-155 VTFGTQKKTDLEH
+155 VTFGTQKETDLES

-176 LTYADNGSYVK
+176 LTYAKNGSYVK

-198 IESVTHFDA
+198 IDSITHFDA
-207 AGSQTPIKKCKI
+207 NGSQTPIKQCKI
-219 DFPNLYRTARFNAAK
+219 DFPNLYRTARFDAK
-234 KNWTDVKD
+234 KVRGDDNPGD
-242 VWLQLGDVGYQAPQ
+242 VWLQSGEDGCQYQK
-256 LDLSWEWDVSAA
+256 DLSWNWDISAA

-295 PTQPGYFRITATIK
+295 PKQPGYFRITATIDGAK
-309 DTENKDTEKVYFA
+309 KVYFA
-322 SLAGLKNITEL
+322 SLAGLKDITEL

-352 LGCRIVDWNTE
+352 LGCRIVDWNTKG
-363 DEQNVSHRR
+363 EQTVSHRR
-372 AGIYTQKDAD
+372 AGIYTQEDAD
-382 NLLNILQTSPLDTD
+382 NLLKILQASPLDRD
-396 ALDNY
+396 ALNNY
-401 CRDGKNIYLYTSV
+401 CRDGKIYLYTSV
-414 DWSSVTGSLTIPDG
+414 DWSRVTGSLTIPDR

-434 GYSVTLGAEG
+434 GYSVTLGAGG
-444 KLEGNVQEE
+444 KLEGNVQE

>member
-64 STDAHF
+64 STDAQF
-70 GDIRICSSTSGA
+70 GDIRICSST
-82 SSEASSE
+82 SEASSE

-105 RLEVKEKSEPLTWS
+105 RLSALNTPLKWS
-119 KGTDAEYTFYACT
+119 KGTNAEYTFYACT

-145 MDNDKSMQGW
+145 MDANNSMQGW
-155 VTFGTQKKTDLEH
+155 VTFGTQKETDLES

-176 LTYADNGSYVK
+176 LTYAKNGSYVK

-207 AGSQTPIKKCKI
+207 AGSQTPIKQCKI
-219 DFPNLYRTARFNAAK
+219 DFPNLYRTARFNAK
-234 KNWTDVKD
+234 KKWTDVKD
-242 VWLQLGDVGYQAPQ
+242 VWLQLGEDGYQTP
-256 LDLSWEWDVSAA
+256 LLGLSWEWDISAA

-295 PTQPGYFRITATIK
+295 PTQPGYFKITATIK

-322 SLAGLKNITEL
+322 SLAGLKDITEL

-352 LGCRIVDWNTE
+352 LGCQIVDWNTKG
-363 DEQNVSHRR
+363 EQTVSHRR
-372 AGIYTQKDAD
+372 AGIYTQEDAD
-382 NLLNILQTSPLDTD
+382 NLLKILQASPLDRD
-396 ALDNY
+396 ALNNY
-401 CRDGKNIYLYTSV
+401 CRDGKIYLYTSV
-414 DWSSVTGSLTIPDG
+414 DWSSVIGSLKIPDG

-434 GYSVTLGAEG
+434 GYSVTLGAG
-444 KLEGNVQEE
+444 GQLEGVVQ

>member
-21 CSRQEEPQYAPDGD
+21 CSWQEEPQYAPDGD

-47 MISRSDFNEKDF
+47 MVSRSSDFNEEDF
-59 VLINS
+59 VLINN

-70 GDIRICSSTSGA
+70 GDIRICSSTS
-82 SSEASSE
+82 EASSE
-89 ASDVIA
+89 ASDVIT

-105 RLEVKEKSEPLTWS
+105 RLEVKENSVPLTWS
-119 KGTDAEYTFYACT
+119 KGANTKYTFYACT
-132 YPSGPEGSDGGVT
+132 YPSVSESSGGGVGGVT
-145 MDNDKSMQGW
+145 MDNDKSMQGL
-155 VTFGTQKKTDLEH
+155 VTFGIQKETDLES

-176 LTYADNGSYVK
+176 LTYAENGSYVK

-207 AGSQTPIKKCKI
+207 AGSQTPIKQCKI
-219 DFPNLYRTARFNAAK
+219 DFPNLYRTARFDAK
-234 KNWTDVKD
+234 KVRTDDNPGD
-242 VWLQLGDVGYQAPQ
+242 VWSSTKGTG
-256 LDLSWEWDVSAA
+256 LSWNWDISAA

-275 VLYVHPFSFGSDEA
+275 VLYVHPFLFGSDEA

-295 PTQPGYFRITATIK
+295 PTQPGYFKITATIK
-309 DTENKDTEKVYFA
+309 DTENKDTKKVYFA

-352 LGCRIVDWNTE
+352 LGCQIVDWNTKG
-363 DEQNVSHRR
+363 EQNVSHRR
-372 AGIYTQKDAD
+372 AGIYTQGDAD
-382 NLLNILQTSPLDTD
+382 NLLEILKTSPLDTG
-396 ALDNY
+396 ALNNY
-401 CRDGKNIYLYTSV
+401 CRDGKIYLYTSV
-414 DWSSVTGSLTIPDG
+414 DWSSVTGSLTIPKG

-434 GYSVTLGAEG
+434 GYSVTLGEG
-444 KLEGNVQEE
+444 GQLVGDVQ

>member
-47 MISRSDFNEKDF
+47 MVSRSSDFNEEDF
-59 VLINS
+59 VLINN

-70 GDIRICSSTSGA
+70 GDIRICSSTS
-82 SSEASSE
+82 EASSE
-89 ASDVIA
+89 ADDVIA

-105 RLEVKEKSEPLTWS
+105 RLEVNKEKSEPLTWS
-119 KGTDAEYTFYACT
+119 KDANAEYTFYACT
-132 YPSGPEGSDGGVT
+132 YPSVSESSGGGVGGVT

-155 VTFGTQKKTDLEH
+155 VTFGTQKDTHLES

-176 LTYADNGSYVK
+176 LTYAKNGSYVK

-207 AGSQTPIKKCKI
+207 NGSQTPIKKCKI
-219 DFPNLYRTARFNAAK
+219 DFPNLYHTARFNAK

-242 VWLQLGDVGYQAPQ
+242 VWLQLGEDGYQAPQ
-256 LDLSWEWDVSAA
+256 LDLSWEWDISAA

-275 VLYVHPFSFGSDEA
+275 VLYVHPFSFGKDEA

-295 PTQPGYFRITATIK
+295 PTQPGYFKITATIK

-322 SLAGLKNITEL
+322 SLAGLKDITEL

-352 LGCRIVDWNTE
+352 LGCQIVDWNTKG
-363 DEQNVSHRR
+363 EQNVSHRR
-372 AGIYTQKDAD
+372 AGIYTQDDAD
-382 NLLNILQTSPLDTD
+382 NLLKILKTSPLDTG
-396 ALDNY
+396 ALNNY
-401 CRDGKNIYLYTSV
+401 CRDGKIYLYTSV
-414 DWSSVTGSLTIPDG
+414 DWSSVTGSLKIPDG

-434 GYSVTLGAEG
+434 GYSVTLGAG
-444 KLEGNVQEE
+444 GQLEGNVQE

>member
-59 VLINS
+59 VLINN
-64 STDAHF
+64 STDAQF

-176 LTYADNGSYVK
+176 LTYAKNGSYVK

-207 AGSQTPIKKCKI
+207 AGSQTPIKQCKI
-219 DFPNLYRTARFNAAK
+219 DFPNLYHTACFNAK
-234 KNWTDVKD
+234 KVRGDDNPGD
-242 VWLQLGDVGYQAPQ
+242 VWLQPDEDPQ
-256 LDLSWEWDVSAA
+256 LGLSWNWDIS
-268 GAKASDY
+268 GEDESSDS
-275 VLYVHPFSFGSDEA
+275 VLYVHPFSFVSDEADGGQA

-295 PTQPGYFRITATIK
+295 PTQPGYFRITATI
-309 DTENKDTEKVYFA
+309 DGAEKVYFA
-322 SLAGLKNITEL
+322 SLAGLKVITKL

-352 LGCRIVDWNTE
+352 LGCQIVDWNTKG
-363 DEQNVSHRR
+363 EQTVSHRR
-372 AGIYTQKDAD
+372 AGIYTQDDAD
-382 NLLNILQTSPLDTD
+382 NLLKILQTSPLDTD
-396 ALDNY
+396 ALNNY

-414 DWSSVTGSLTIPDG
+414 DWSSVTVSLKIPDG

-434 GYSVTLGAEG
+434 GYSVTLGEG
-444 KLEGNVQEE
+444 GQLEGNVQEE

>member
-47 MISRSDFNEKDF
+47 MVSRSSDFNEKDF

-70 GDIRICSSTSGA
+70 GDIRICSNASGTD
-82 SSEASSE
+82 E
-89 ASDVIA
+89 IA

-105 RLEVKEKSEPLTWS
+105 RLSALNTPLKWS
-119 KGTDAEYTFYACT
+119 KGTDVEYTFYACT
-132 YPSGPEGSDGGVT
+132 YPSGPEGSGGGVT
-145 MDNDKSMQGW
+145 MDANNSMQGT
-155 VTFGTQKKTDLEH
+155 VTFGTQKDTHLES

-176 LTYADNGSYVK
+176 LTYAENGSYVK

-207 AGSQTPIKKCKI
+207 AGSQTPIKQCKI
-219 DFPNLYRTARFNAAK
+219 DFPNLYHTARFDAK
-234 KNWTDVKD
+234 KVRTDDNPGD
-242 VWLQLGDVGYQAPQ
+242 VWLFTNGTG
-256 LDLSWEWDVSAA
+256 LSWNWDIS
-268 GAKASDY
+268 GEDESSDS
-275 VLYVHPFSFGSDEA
+275 VLYVHPFSFSFPFGSDEA

-295 PTQPGYFRITATIK
+295 PTQPGYFRITATI
-309 DTENKDTEKVYFA
+309 DGAAKVYFA
-322 SLAGLKNITEL
+322 SLAGLKDIREL

-352 LGCRIVDWNTE
+352 LGCQIVDWNTKG
-363 DEQNVSHRR
+363 EQTVSHRR
-372 AGIYTQKDAD
+372 AGIYTQGDAD
-382 NLLNILQTSPLDTD
+382 NLLEILQASSLDEG
-396 ALDNY
+396 ALNNY

-414 DWSSVTGSLTIPDG
+414 DWSKVTGPLTIPEG

-434 GYSVTLGAEG
+434 GYSVTLGEG
-444 KLEGNVQEE
+444 GQLVGDVQEK

>member
-47 MISRSDFNEKDF
+47 MVSRSSDFNEEDF

-70 GDIRICSSTSGA
+70 GDIRICSSPFGA
-82 SSEASSE
+82 A
-89 ASDVIA
+89 DVIA
-95 EYEPADAWQG
+95 EYKPADAWQG
-105 RLEVKEKSEPLTWS
+105 RLSALNTPLKWS
-119 KGTDAEYTFYACT
+119 KGTDVEYTFYACT
-132 YPSGPEGSDGGVT
+132 YPSGPEGSDGGVGGVT
-145 MDNDKSMQGW
+145 MDDVNSMQGT
-155 VTFGTQKKTDLEH
+155 VRFGTQKETDLEH

-198 IESVTHFDA
+198 IDSITHFDA

-234 KNWTDVKD
+234 KDRTDVKD
-242 VWLQLGDVGYQAPQ
+242 VWLQPGEDPQ

-309 DTENKDTEKVYFA
+309 DTEKVYFA
-322 SLAGLKNITEL
+322 SLAGLKDIREL

-352 LGCRIVDWNTE
+352 LGCQIVDWNTKG
-363 DEQNVSHRR
+363 EQNVSHRR

-382 NLLNILQTSPLDTD
+382 NLLKILQASSLDEG
-396 ALDNY
+396 ALNNY
-401 CRDGKNIYLYTSV
+401 CRDGKIYLYTSV
-414 DWSSVTGSLTIPDG
+414 NWSKVTGSLTIPEG

-434 GYSVTLGAEG
+434 GYSVTLGEGG
-444 KLEGNVQEE
+444 KLVGDVQE

>member
-21 CSRQEEPQYAPDGD
+21 CSRQEEPQYAPDGG

-47 MISRSDFNEKDF
+47 MVSRSSDFNEEDF

-70 GDIRICSSTSGA
+70 GDIRICSSTS
-82 SSEASSE
+82 EASSE
-89 ASDVIA
+89 ADDVIA
-95 EYEPADAWQG
+95 EYKPADAWQG
-105 RLEVKEKSEPLTWS
+105 RLSALNTPLKWS

-145 MDNDKSMQGW
+145 MDANNSMQGW
-155 VTFGTQKKTDLEH
+155 VTFGTQKETDLES

-176 LTYADNGSYVK
+176 LKYAENGSYVK

-198 IESVTHFDA
+198 IDSITHFDA
-207 AGSQTPIKKCKI
+207 NGSQTPIKQCKI
-219 DFPNLYRTARFNAAK
+219 DFPNLYRTARFDAK
-234 KNWTDVKD
+234 KDWTDVKD
-242 VWLQLGDVGYQAPQ
+242 VWLQSGEDGYQYQ
-256 LDLSWEWDVSAA
+256 KDLSWNWDISAA

-275 VLYVHPFSFGSDEA
+275 VLYVYPFYFGLDEA

-295 PTQPGYFRITATIK
+295 PTQPGYFRITATI
-309 DTENKDTEKVYFA
+309 DGAEKVYFA
-322 SLAGLKNITEL
+322 SLAGLKDIIEL

-352 LGCRIVDWNTE
+352 LGCQIVDWNTKG
-363 DEQNVSHRR
+363 EQTVSHRR

-414 DWSSVTGSLTIPDG
+414 DWSSVTGSLKIPDG

-434 GYSVTLGAEG
+434 GYSVTLGEGG
-444 KLEGNVQEE
+444 KLE

>member
-21 CSRQEEPQYAPDGD
+21 CSWQEEPQYAPDGD

-47 MISRSDFNEKDF
+47 MVSRSSDFNEEDF
-59 VLINS
+59 VLINN

-70 GDIRICSSTSGA
+70 GDIRICSSTS
-82 SSEASSE
+82 EASSE
-89 ASDVIA
+89 ASDVIT

-105 RLEVKEKSEPLTWS
+105 RLEVKENSVPLTWS
-119 KGTDAEYTFYACT
+119 KGANTKYTFYACT
-132 YPSGPEGSDGGVT
+132 YPSVSESSGGGVGGVT
-145 MDNDKSMQGW
+145 MDNDKSMQGL
-155 VTFGTQKKTDLEH
+155 VTFGIQKETDLES

-176 LTYADNGSYVK
+176 LTYAENGSYVK

-207 AGSQTPIKKCKI
+207 AGSQTPIKQCKI
-219 DFPNLYRTARFNAAK
+219 DFPNLYRTARFDAK
-234 KNWTDVKD
+234 KDWTDVKD
-242 VWLQLGDVGYQAPQ
+242 VWLQSDEDGYQTP
-256 LDLSWEWDVSAA
+256 LLGLSWEWDISVEDA
-268 GAKASDY
+268 ASDY
-275 VLYVHPFSFGSDEA
+275 VLYVHPFSFGSDDA

-295 PTQPGYFRITATIK
+295 PRQPGYFRITAVVGS
-309 DTENKDTEKVYFA
+309 NNTEKVYFA
-322 SLAGLKNITEL
+322 SLAGLKDITEL

-372 AGIYTQKDAD
+372 AGIYTQEDAD
-382 NLLNILQTSPLDTD
+382 NLLEILQTSPLDTD

-414 DWSSVTGSLTIPDG
+414 DWSSVTDPLTIPDG

-434 GYSVTLGAEG
+434 GYSVTLGEG
-444 KLEGNVQEE
+444 GQLKGDVQEK

>member
-64 STDAHF
+64 STDAQF
-70 GDIRICSSTSGA
+70 GDIRICSST
-82 SSEASSE
+82 SEASSE

-105 RLEVKEKSEPLTWS
+105 RLSALNTPLKWS
-119 KGTDAEYTFYACT
+119 KGTNAEYTFYACT

-145 MDNDKSMQGW
+145 MDANNSMQGW
-155 VTFGTQKKTDLEH
+155 VTFGTQKETDLES

-176 LTYADNGSYVK
+176 LTYAKNGSYVK

-207 AGSQTPIKKCKI
+207 NGSQTPIKQCKI
-219 DFPNLYRTARFNAAK
+219 DFPNLYRTARFDAK
-234 KNWTDVKD
+234 KVRGDDNPGD
-242 VWLQLGDVGYQAPQ
+242 VWLQPGEDGYQAPQ
-256 LDLSWEWDVSAA
+256 LDLSWEWDISAA

-275 VLYVHPFSFGSDEA
+275 VLYVHPFSFGSDDA

-295 PTQPGYFRITATIK
+295 PTQPGYFRITAVVGS
-309 DTENKDTEKVYFA
+309 NNTEKVYFA
-322 SLAGLKNITEL
+322 SLAGLKDITEL

-352 LGCRIVDWNTE
+352 LGCQIVDWNTKG
-363 DEQNVSHRR
+363 EQTVSHRR
-372 AGIYTQKDAD
+372 AGIYTQEDAD
-382 NLLNILQTSPLDTD
+382 NLLKILKTSPLDRD
-396 ALDNY
+396 ALNNY
-401 CRDGKNIYLYTSV
+401 CRDGKIYLYTSV
-414 DWSSVTGSLTIPDG
+414 DWSRVTDSLKIPDE

-444 KLEGNVQEE
+444 KLEGNVQE

>member
-47 MISRSDFNEKDF
+47 MVSRSSDFNEEDF
-59 VLINS
+59 VLINN

-119 KGTDAEYTFYACT
+119 KGANTEYTFYACT

-145 MDNDKSMQGW
+145 MDNDNSMQGK
-155 VTFGTQKKTDLEH
+155 VTFGTQKDTHLES

-198 IESVTHFDA
+198 IDSITHFDA
-207 AGSQTPIKKCKI
+207 NGSQTPIKKCKI
-219 DFPNLYRTARFNAAK
+219 DFPNLYSTARFNAAK
-234 KNWTDVKD
+234 KDRTDVKD
-242 VWLQLGDVGYQAPQ
+242 VWLQPGEDPQ

-295 PTQPGYFRITATIK
+295 PTQPGYFRITATIDGEK
-309 DTENKDTEKVYFA
+309 KVYFA
-322 SLAGLKNITEL
+322 SLAGLKDITEL

-352 LGCRIVDWNTE
+352 LGCQIVDWNTKG
-363 DEQNVSHRR
+363 EQNVSHRR
-372 AGIYTQKDAD
+372 AGIYTQGDAD
-382 NLLNILQTSPLDTD
+382 NLLEILQTSPLDTD
-396 ALDNY
+396 ALNNC

-434 GYSVTLGAEG
+434 GYSVTLGEG
-444 KLEGNVQEE
+444 GQLVGDVQEE

>member
-47 MISRSDFNEKDF
+47 MISRSDFNEEDF

-64 STDAHF
+64 STDAQF
-70 GDIRICSSTSGA
+70 GDIRICSNASGTD
-82 SSEASSE
+82 E
-89 ASDVIA
+89 IA

-105 RLEVKEKSEPLTWS
+105 RLSALNTPLKWS
-119 KGTDAEYTFYACT
+119 KGTDVEYTFYACT
-132 YPSGPEGSDGGVT
+132 YPSGPEGSGGGVGGVT
-145 MDNDKSMQGW
+145 MDNDNSMQGK
-155 VTFGTQKKTDLEH
+155 VTFGTQKDTHLES

-176 LTYADNGSYVK
+176 LTYAKNGSYVK

-198 IESVTHFDA
+198 IDSITHFDA
-207 AGSQTPIKKCKI
+207 NGSQTPIKQCKI
-219 DFPNLYRTARFNAAK
+219 DFPNLCRTACFDAK
-234 KNWTDVKD
+234 KDWTDDNPGD
-242 VWLQLGDVGYQAPQ
+242 VWLSTNGTG
-256 LDLSWEWDVSAA
+256 LSWEWDVSDA

-275 VLYVHPFSFGSDEA
+275 VLYVHPFSFGSDDA

-295 PTQPGYFRITATIK
+295 PTQPGYFRITATI
-309 DTENKDTEKVYFA
+309 DGEGKVYFA
-322 SLAGLKNITEL
+322 SLAGLKHITEL

-352 LGCRIVDWNTE
+352 LGCQIVDWNTKG
-363 DEQNVSHRR
+363 EQTVSHRR

-382 NLLNILQTSPLDTD
+382 NLLNILKTSPLDTD

-414 DWSSVTGSLTIPDG
+414 DWSSVIGSLKIPDG

-434 GYSVTLGAEG
+434 GYSVTLGAG
-444 KLEGNVQEE
+444 GQLEGVVQ